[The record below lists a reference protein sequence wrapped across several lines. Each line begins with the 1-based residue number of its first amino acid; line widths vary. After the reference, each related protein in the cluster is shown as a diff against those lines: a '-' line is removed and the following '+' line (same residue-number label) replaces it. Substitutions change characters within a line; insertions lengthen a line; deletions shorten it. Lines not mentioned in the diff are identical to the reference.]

1 MKRAISILALLALGA
16 VGIGTVAVAAPA
28 EPKPSVT
35 DPAED
40 ANFANDQGMGDG
52 TLGDVVGP
60 TDASSFADLISVAF
74 TSDKKNL
81 YVHILT
87 QSTAPPA
94 AGEGFRVRTNPGPGG
109 VYCLNFEILYPGAQN
124 DLTAPAAHLRDQCGT
139 GDPVAAKATL
149 SPFGALLIEVPR
161 KGIDALKKGAK
172 LTAPQAQSF
181 LWSGSSYPAGVAG
194 PYLDTTK
201 VGSDYAIK
209 N

>member
-1 MKRAISILALLALGA
+1 MKRAISILIVLALGA
-16 VGIGTVAVAAPA
+16 VANASVALAEPK
-28 EPKPSVT
+28 EPKPSVS

-40 ANFANDQGMGDG
+40 ANFANDQGAGDG
-52 TLGDVVGP
+52 TFGDHVGP

-81 YVHILT
+81 SVHILT
-87 QSTAPPA
+87 QATAPPA

-109 VYCLNFEILYPGAQN
+109 VHCLNFEIFFPGAQN
-124 DLTAPAAHLRDQCGT
+124 DLTASAAHLRDVCAGNAT
-139 GDPVAAKATL
+139 VEAKATL
-149 SPFGALLIEVPR
+149 SPFGALLIIVPR
-161 KGIDALKKGAK
+161 KGVAALKKGAK

-181 LWSGSSYPAGVAG
+181 LWSGSYPAGVAG

-201 VGSDYAIK
+201 TGTDYTIK